1 MLRTAKVGAIDDQ
14 VWSDGDGSALKTLRQ
29 RRRRVMVTVLLVLVG
44 LGLVYVPA
52 AMVLSRWEYG
62 NSSFWR
68 APVRIDYCG
77 RRYNQDPGTR
87 AGTPAS
93 LMVPYTVSQVK
104 WEEVA
109 RTFSLR
115 PIYAQVLTS
124 HPNSAV
130 CAFFLFVPAGNQRWW
145 SYRLSGGP

>member
-1 MLRTAKVGAIDDQ
+1 MHAAKVGAIDDP
-14 VWSDGDGSALKTLRQ
+14 VWTDGNGSTTKKPL
-29 RRRRVMVTVLLVLVG
+29 RRRRRALATVLLVLVG
-44 LGLVYVPA
+44 LGIVYVPA
-52 AMVLSRWEYG
+52 AMALSRWEFG
-62 NSSFWR
+62 NSAFWR

-77 RRYNQDPGTR
+77 RRYDQDPGLR

-93 LMVPYTVSQVK
+93 LIVPYTVAQVK
-104 WEEVA
+104 WQEVA

-115 PIYAQVLTS
+115 PIYAEVLTS

-130 CAFFLFVPAGNQRWW
+130 CAFFLFVPAGDQRWW